1 MSLDK
6 IDAAK
11 KASFIDFAYD
21 MFQPGVL
28 QPPIDPGIAQ
38 AGYQFLY
45 YLNASDFQSQEFYGY
60 IAASTTKPGA
70 YLLAIRGTKT
80 FQEWL
85 LDFLAVP
92 VPFSPAPEAGS
103 VALGFLSIYRTFTF
117 VDTAGASQT
126 LAEVI
131 ADLTAKAAGIT
142 EFLVLGHS
150 LGAALAT
157 LAAAE
162 LTIVNPSGVRDKV
175 MIYTYAS
182 PRVGLPGFASS
193 FNDAVPTSFRIWNI
207 LDIVPEFPTFPFFH
221 VSGFGDVIIQ
231 TEHQLETL
239 MITPGCE
246 HSLVS
251 YQWLLDEAD
260 FQLLPECDQTA
271 VQVQMTAMAA
281 AAGHGPEQRKQS
293 ARIMR
298 KACAGHA

>member
-1 MSLDK
+1 M
-6 IDAAK
+6 
-11 KASFIDFAYD
+11 
-21 MFQPGVL
+21 
-28 QPPIDPGIAQ
+28 
-38 AGYQFLY
+38 
-45 YLNASDFQSQEFYGY
+45 
-60 IAASTTKPGA
+60 
-70 YLLAIRGTKT
+70 AIRGTKT

-103 VALGFLSIYRTFTF
+103 VAFGFLSIYRTFTF

-162 LTIVNPSGVRDKV
+162 LTIVNPSGVQDKV
-175 MIYTYAS
+175 KIYTYAS

-260 FQLLPECDQTA
+260 FQLQPECDQTA

>member
-6 IDAAK
+6 IAAAK

-28 QPPIDPGIAQ
+28 QPPVDPGIAQ

-45 YLNASDFQSQEFYGY
+45 YLNASDFKSREFYGY
-60 IAASTTKPGA
+60 IAASTAKPGA

-103 VALGFLSIYRTFTF
+103 VALGFLSIYQTFTF
-117 VDTAGASQT
+117 VDTAGASHT

-131 ADLTAKAAGIT
+131 ADLTAKAARIT

-157 LAAAE
+157 LTAAE
-162 LTIVNPSGVRDKV
+162 LAIVNPSNVQDKV
-175 MIYTYAS
+175 KIYTYAS

-193 FNDAVPTSFRIWNI
+193 FNDAVYQLPHLEYSGHCTG
-207 LDIVPEFPTFPFFH
+207 
-221 VSGFGDVIIQ
+221 VSDLPVHARQRVWRCDHPDGTATGD
-231 TEHQLETL
+231 T
-239 MITPGCE
+239 GD
-246 HSLVS
+246 
-251 YQWLLDEAD
+251 YAWLRTQSGE
-260 FQLLPECDQTA
+260 LPMVTGRD
-271 VQVQMTAMAA
+271 
-281 AAGHGPEQRKQS
+281 
-293 ARIMR
+293 
-298 KACAGHA
+298 